1 VSPLEPQRAP
11 HVACPPLAC
20 NPAPTLPIPVATTL
34 QVIPA
39 GQTVLLDVSPP
50 RLLMLL
56 IQGSLVF
63 DRRDLALEAT
73 YILIQGGTL
82 QIGTGT
88 SRSPGVFR

>member
-1 VSPLEPQRAP
+1 MHFSLPF
-11 HVACPPLAC
+11 PP
-20 NPAPTLPIPVATTL
+20 

-63 DRRDLALEAT
+63 DRKDLQLEAT
-73 YILIQGGTL
+73 YILVQGGTL
-82 QIGTGT
+82 QIGTG
-88 SRSPGVFR
+88 RSLPSLVAVDMCVACVCGGGEVAGRRIWVP